1 MGMYIRVFGIASIKI
16 ENLLINAMDTWRK
29 KSNSCIIF
37 VDFSD
42 FDIPIGTI
50 FTIFAENEDGTGSHD
65 INGELVQVTQQFLKP
80 YDEIPRGHKTVC
92 EIKLGEHS
100 VNLLRSKLPLID
112 SWYDTSKRSLLA
124 TTTTKKTV

>member
-1 MGMYIRVFGIASIKI
+1 METYVRIYGIASKTI
-16 ENLLINAMDTWRK
+16 ENLLFNAMDTWQK

-42 FDIPIGTI
+42 FDIPIGTF

-80 YDEIPRGHKTVC
+80 YDGIPLGHKTVC
-92 EIKLGEHS
+92 EIKLDEHS
-100 VNLLRSKLPLID
+100 VNLLRSKLPIID
-112 SWYDTSKRSLLA
+112 SWYDTNKRCLLG
-124 TTTTKKTV
+124 TEITTKIV

>member
-1 MGMYIRVFGIASIKI
+1 METYVRIYGIASKKI
-16 ENLLINAMDTWRK
+16 ENLLFNAMDTWQKR
-29 KSNSCIIF
+29 SNSCIIF

-92 EIKLGEHS
+92 EIKLDERS
-100 VNLLRSKLPLID
+100 VNLLRSKLSIID
-112 SWYDTSKRSLLA
+112 SWYDTSKRGLLA
-124 TTTTKKTV
+124 TATTKKTV